1 MNLVS
6 ENTIIYTGD
15 LINFKLGRYEFSDST
30 ILKMIVD
37 KTLEIPSYESIKDK
51 IEKEE
56 YEKLM
61 KQSANKILPILEK
74 LDTILKEEIDFL
86 KREINMNLMEKE
98 SNERS

>member
-6 ENTIIYTGD
+6 ENTITYKGN
-15 LINFKLGRYEFSDST
+15 LINFKLGRYEFGDST

-37 KTLEIPSYESIKDK
+37 KTLGIPSYESIKDK
-51 IEKEE
+51 IEKDK

-61 KQSANKILPILEK
+61 KQSADKILPILEK
-74 LDTILKEEIDFL
+74 LDTILNEEIDFL
-86 KREINMNLMEKE
+86 KREINMNLSEKE